1 MSSLKLISMTLFPK
15 YIRSTFSISS
25 TNLQRLTVLGLV
37 HDTLASLLSFSRYH
51 FKVVL
56 SNIVYIFSE
65 RQTFLYRV
73 FSLDETNPVKANSVA
88 KIDAFLNKFIISL
101 YIIVTT
107 WNIWF
112 SKINI
117 TDLHLI
123 KYCKGLI

>member
-1 MSSLKLISMTLFPK
+1 MFPK

-25 TNLQRLTVLGLV
+25 TNLQRLTLLVLV
-37 HDTLASLLSFSRYH
+37 HDTLASLLSSSRYH

-56 SNIVYIFSE
+56 LNIVYIFSE
-65 RQTFLYRV
+65 RHTFLYRV
-73 FSLDETNPVKANSVA
+73 FSLDETNPVKANRVEE
-88 KIDAFLNKFIISL
+88 IDAFLNKFIISL

-123 KYCKGLI
+123 TYCKGLI